1 MTGIVD
7 GARIAAGSPRWLDP
21 GLLTEQVEDLE
32 EQGMTVVVVHH
43 DDRPFGAIGVRDEL
57 RPEAAA
63 VISQLTGAGY
73 GLTMLTGDNTRTA
86 HALGVEAGIGDVR
99 AELRTEDKAQA
110 VAELQEQHSVAMI
123 GDGINDAPA
132 LAAASIGIAMPRA
145 RMLQLNL
152 PMSRSPATT

>member
-99 AELRTEDKAQA
+99 AELRTEDKA
-110 VAELQEQHSVAMI
+110 
-123 GDGINDAPA
+123 
-132 LAAASIGIAMPRA
+132 
-145 RMLQLNL
+145 
-152 PMSRSPATT
+152 